1 MVMPHKTLKQLASK
15 LSDDEDLFD
24 LLDIY
29 EELSPREQREVEA
42 GVERRIQAFREWHW
56 ENDAKTEP
64 PVEIVTPDDGRGQRI
79 IRKGWR
85 ES

>member
-1 MVMPHKTLKQLASK
+1 MIFPEEDKTRIANQLP
-15 LSDDEDLFD
+15 DDGDLFD
-24 LLDIY
+24 LLEIY
-29 EELSPREQREVEA
+29 EDLSPREQREVRT

-56 ENDAKTEP
+56 ENDLMPEP
-64 PVEIVTPDDGRGQRI
+64 PVEITTPGDGRGARI